1 MVPLVNINDLYC
13 ATIEAPP
20 PPPTSSP
27 NFDTYIIL
35 DVNESDNDVQL
46 LVTEIVAIKIALSLI
61 FFCYK
66 IFGLNI
72 INSFTKRFIK
82 PY

>member
-13 ATIEAPP
+13 DTATIEAP

-61 FFCYK
+61 F
-66 IFGLNI
+66 
-72 INSFTKRFIK
+72 SATKFSV
-82 PY
+82 

>member
-13 ATIEAPP
+13 DTATIEAPP

-46 LVTEIVAIKIALSLI
+46 LTEIVAIKIALSLI
-61 FFCYK
+61 FF
-66 IFGLNI
+66 
-72 INSFTKRFIK
+72 STKFSV
-82 PY
+82 

>member
-1 MVPLVNINDLYC
+1 VPLP
-13 ATIEAPP
+13 PP

-46 LVTEIVAIKIALSLI
+46 LVTEKWLL
-61 FFCYK
+61 K
-66 IFGLNI
+66 
-72 INSFTKRFIK
+72 
-82 PY
+82 

>member
-13 ATIEAPP
+13 DTATIEPP
-20 PPPTSSP
+20 PPPTSS
-27 NFDTYIIL
+27 FDTYIIL

-61 FFCYK
+61 FFLLQN
-66 IFGLNI
+66 F
-72 INSFTKRFIK
+72 RFE
-82 PY
+82 YYQ